1 MDVERVLVVTAD
13 EVLLDELLRLVAAAG
28 AQADVSGEIAH
39 VRARWRLAPVVL
51 LGVDL
56 LPAAA
61 RAGLPRRDDTLVVT
75 RAEPEPGTWAQAVDV
90 GATKVLTL
98 PDAEAVVTD
107 AIADAAEEGALGA
120 LVGVIG
126 GRGGAGAST
135 LTCALAVTAARS
147 GRAVLVVD
155 ADPLG
160 GGFDLLL
167 GVDQDGGRRWPDLRG
182 ASGRLA
188 WPALRQALPSA
199 YGVSVLS
206 HQRGGGAQPSVE
218 TMLAVTRSA
227 RQAGGLVLVDLPR
240 WLGAA
245 PSAVVGS
252 ADRVV
257 VVVPADLRS
266 CAAAGRVADA
276 VCALTPLVQLVVRVW
291 RGCPLSV
298 DSVVQTLQLPL
309 AAVLRAD
316 GAAARSVDEGVP
328 AGVRGRSALAAC
340 ARTLLRELPGPARR
354 RAA

>member
-1 MDVERVLVVTAD
+1 MVTAD
-13 EVLLDELLRLVAAAG
+13 EALLDDLLRLVAASG
-28 AQADVSGEIAH
+28 AQADVSGEIGH

-51 LGVDL
+51 LGADL

-61 RAGLPRRDDTLVVT
+61 RAGLPRRDDTLVLSHV
-75 RAEPEPGTWAQAVDV
+75 EPEPYTWSLAVEV
-90 GATKVLTL
+90 GASKVLTL
-98 PDAEAVVTD
+98 PDAEAVVAD
-107 AIADAAEEGALGA
+107 AIADAAEDGVPGL

-135 LTCALAVTAARS
+135 LTCALGVTAARS

-167 GVDQDGGRRWPDLRG
+167 GVDQDDGRRWPDLRG

-188 WPALRQALPSA
+188 WPTLRQALPSA
-199 YGVSVLS
+199 HGVSVLS
-206 HQRGGGAQPSVE
+206 HQRGSAAEPGVD

-227 RQAGGLVLVDLPR
+227 RRAGGLVLVDLPR

-245 PSAVVGS
+245 PAAVVGS
-252 ADRVV
+252 ADRVLL
-257 VVVPADLRS
+257 VVPADLRS

-298 DSVVQTLQLPL
+298 ESVVQTLQLPL

-316 GAAARSVDEGVP
+316 AAAARSVDDGVP
-328 AGVRGRSALAAC
+328 AGVRGRGALAAC
-340 ARTLLRELPGPARR
+340 SRTVLHELPGPARR
-354 RAA
+354 RVA